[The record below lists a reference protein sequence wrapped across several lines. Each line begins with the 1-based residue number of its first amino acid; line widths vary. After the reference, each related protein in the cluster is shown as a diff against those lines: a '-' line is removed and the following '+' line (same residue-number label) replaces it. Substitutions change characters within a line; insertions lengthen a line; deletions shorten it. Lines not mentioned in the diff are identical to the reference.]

1 VPERQGDTASRIVD
15 SEELF
20 DSSRFRV
27 ERRTQRLADGRLH
40 SRDVIQH
47 PGAVVILPVLDDG
60 RICLI
65 RNYRIAIDEELI
77 ELPAGTLEPPEPP
90 IETAARELQ
99 EETGYRCDS
108 LVPLAEFN
116 MSPGILNERMF
127 AFIARG
133 LRPGAQA
140 LEVGEQIQTEL
151 VSETELQ
158 QWIDAGRIQDAKTL
172 CALLLYFRKRDLT

>member
-1 VPERQGDTASRIVD
+1 MPEPKDDASSRIVD
-15 SEELF
+15 TEKLF
-20 DSSRFRV
+20 DSARFRV
-27 ERRTQRLADGRLH
+27 ERRTQRLPDGGLH

-65 RNYRIAIDEELI
+65 RNYRIAIDEDLI

-90 IETAARELQ
+90 IETAARELR

-127 AFIARG
+127 AFVARD
-133 LRPGAQA
+133 LTLGAQA

-151 VSETELQ
+151 VAEAQLHE
-158 QWIDAGRIQDAKTL
+158 WIDAGRIQDAKTL